1 MRFTRIQINKW
12 RNFTE
17 IELIVPKE
25 ATLVALIGENG
36 VGKSSILDILNSA
49 SHHLGLSAGVDIPRG
64 DPFQDEHDLRID
76 VVISREITTLLTEQ
90 EINHYNEQGITY
102 DGCISIVTV
111 KSPDRNERK
120 IFLTNFEANP
130 LASNFANEVVQAL
143 RTKEDIFHM
152 SLDADRSYPPK
163 PVQAHEYAQ
172 SLDQDWTDIQF
183 KKNRAFV
190 SSRNKYDEWMK
201 FCVGTEAKNA
211 TESYQAQRLSKAK
224 NTEPPEFVDQFSSY
238 GVAIKNVLPHLNFL
252 GVDTKAKTLIFD
264 STDQILTFDKLSGG
278 EREIAFVVGQIER
291 FELTNGVLLIDEPEL
306 HLNPEMVRSWVSYLR
321 DSVKEGQTWIATHSM
336 EAVESAGLECTF
348 VVERDA
354 ETKKVNFVTSLV
366 DQPVLSILSS
376 AVGSPAFSL
385 AKKAFVFI
393 EGDRQGIER
402 DKFYRL
408 YGLLSSTSSVRFMEG
423 GGCKEV
429 ERKYEACK
437 FLAENADE
445 QIHVGGIVDRDF
457 RSQNEI
463 TELSNNG
470 LYVLSFH
477 EIENAF
483 IYPPIL
489 QKVIA
494 STGVEIDAHKLI
506 QKASDKLA
514 GKWILGRAKYL
525 SNVSFDN
532 QREINIYW
540 AGMQWDDAIDGD
552 VAPVPNCV
560 QQGDIALFKQKIKES
575 IDEYRRL
582 RELDGLW
589 MHCQGKQVLSVLPSE
604 LGFSRQ
610 IALINSVCSF
620 LKDDQELTLQLFGE
634 VENYVNGVMGV

>member
-12 RNFTE
+12 RNFTD

-49 SHHLGLSAGVDIPRG
+49 SHQLGLSAGVDIPRG

-76 VVISREITTLLTEQ
+76 VVISRDVTTLLTEQ
-90 EINHYNEQGITY
+90 QINQYKEQGITY

-111 KSPDRNERK
+111 KSPERTERK
-120 IFLTNFEANP
+120 VFLTNFEEHR
-130 LASNFANEVVQAL
+130 LASTFANELVNAL
-143 RTKEDIFHM
+143 RSKEDTFHM

-172 SLDQDWTDIQF
+172 SLEQDWAGIGL
-183 KKNRAFV
+183 KKNRAFI
-190 SSRNKYDEWMK
+190 SSRNKYEEWMK

-211 TESYQAQRLSKAK
+211 TESYQAQRLARAK

-238 GVAIKNVLPHLNFL
+238 GDAVKNVLPHLNFL

-264 STDQILTFDKLSGG
+264 STDKTLTFDKLSGG

-354 ETKKVNFVTSLV
+354 ETKKVNHVTSLI

-393 EGDRQGIER
+393 EGDRQGVER

-408 YGLLSSTSSVRFMEG
+408 YNLLASASLVRFMEG

-463 TELSNNG
+463 NGLFNSG

-489 QKVIA
+489 QKVITN
-494 STGVEIDAHKLI
+494 TGVEIDAYKLI
-506 QKASDKLA
+506 QKVSDRLA

-532 QREINIYW
+532 QREINVYW
-540 AGMQWDDAIDGD
+540 AGVQWNDELDDEL
-552 VAPVPNCV
+552 APIPNCT
-560 QQGDIALFKQKIKES
+560 QQEDITLFKQNVRES

-582 RELDGLW
+582 RELDDLW
-589 MHCQGKQVLSVLPSE
+589 KYCEGKQVLSALPTE

-620 LKDDQELTLQLFGE
+620 LKDDENLTLKLFGE
-634 VENYVNGVMGV
+634 VKDYINGVMGV

>member
-1 MRFTRIQINKW
+1 MRFTRIQINQW
-12 RNFTE
+12 RNFTDIE
-17 IELIVPKE
+17 IVVPKE

-49 SHHLGLSAGVDIPRG
+49 SHQLGLSAGVDIPRG
-64 DPFQDEHDLRID
+64 DPFQDEHNLRID
-76 VVISREITTLLTEQ
+76 VIISRDVTTLLTEQ
-90 EINHYNEQGITY
+90 KIDHYRQSGINY
-102 DGCISIVTV
+102 DGAISIATV
-111 KSPDRNERK
+111 KSPQRSERR
-120 IFLTNFEANP
+120 IFLTNYEEHP
-130 LASNFANEVVQAL
+130 QTTNFANEIIQAL
-143 RTKEDIFHM
+143 RSKEDTFHM

-172 SLDQDWTDIQF
+172 SLEQDWAGIGL

-190 SSRNKYDEWMK
+190 SSRNKYEEWMK

-211 TESYQAQRLSKAK
+211 TESYQAQRLAKAK
-224 NTEPPEFVDQFSSY
+224 NTEPPAFVDQFSSY
-238 GVAIKNVLPHLNFL
+238 GEAIKKVLPHLNFL

-264 STDQILTFDKLSGG
+264 STDKTLTFDKLSGG

-321 DSVKEGQTWIATHSM
+321 DSVKEGQTWVATHSM

-348 VVERDA
+348 VIERDA
-354 ETKKVNFVTSLV
+354 ETRRVDHVTSLM

-385 AKKAFVFI
+385 AKKAFIFI
-393 EGDRQGIER
+393 EGDRRGIER

-408 YGLLSSTSSVRFMEG
+408 YGLLSETSNVRFMEG
-423 GGCKEV
+423 GGCNEV
-429 ERKYEACK
+429 ARKYSACK

-445 QIHVGGIVDRDF
+445 QIHIGGIVDKDF
-457 RSQNEI
+457 RCQSEVY
-463 TELSNNG
+463 ELSEDG
-470 LYVLSFH
+470 IYVLPFH

-489 QKVIA
+489 QKVIN
-494 STGVEIDAHKLI
+494 STGVENDSHYLI
-506 QKASDKLA
+506 RSTSDKLA
-514 GKWILGRAKYL
+514 GKWILARAKYI
-525 SNVSFDN
+525 SNVRFDN
-532 QREINIYW
+532 QREVNVYW
-540 AGMQWDDAIDGD
+540 AGIQWSETIDEES
-552 VAPVPNCV
+552 APRPNCA
-560 QQGDIALFKQKIKES
+560 QQEDVELFRQKIIES
-575 IDEYRRL
+575 IDEYRRI
-582 RELDGLW
+582 RELDDLW
-589 MHCQGKQVLSVLPSE
+589 MYCEGKQVLSAIPSE

-620 LKDDQELTLQLFGE
+620 LKNEEEIVEQLFGN
-634 VENYVNGVMGV
+634 VKGYIDNVMHV